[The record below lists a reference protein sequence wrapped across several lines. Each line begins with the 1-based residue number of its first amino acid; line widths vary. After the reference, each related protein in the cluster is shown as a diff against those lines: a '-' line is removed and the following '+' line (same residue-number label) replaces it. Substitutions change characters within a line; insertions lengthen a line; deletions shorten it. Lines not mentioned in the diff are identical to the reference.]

1 MKKAIL
7 TLLLAAMSTG
17 ALAEWVKVAETKID
31 FLYFDPTTIRN
42 NGNMRRV
49 WELQDLKQG
58 TQTGI
63 MSVRALSEYD
73 CKEERFRTLSVT
85 THSEPMAVGR
95 ALDSGDLSGKWHDV
109 PPSSIVSVVFKA
121 VCAK

>member
-42 NGNMRRV
+42 NGNMRRC
-49 WELQDLKQG
+49 G
-58 TQTGI
+58 
-63 MSVRALSEYD
+63 S
-73 CKEERFRTLSVT
+73 CKT
-85 THSEPMAVGR
+85 
-95 ALDSGDLSGKWHDV
+95 
-109 PPSSIVSVVFKA
+109 
-121 VCAK
+121 